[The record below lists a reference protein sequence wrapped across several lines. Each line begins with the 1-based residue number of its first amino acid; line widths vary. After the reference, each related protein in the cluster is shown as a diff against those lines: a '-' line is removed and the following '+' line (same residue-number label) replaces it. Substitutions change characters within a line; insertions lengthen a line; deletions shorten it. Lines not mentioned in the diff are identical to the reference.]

1 MAKGH
6 GSRIQLDWFNV
17 TYRSVLSFVVIVV
30 LLAGGGIAY
39 WYYHYVYLP
48 RAGAEAAIASAER
61 RLREAAPL
69 REDDR
74 LGEIVQSAEVAL
86 REARQAQAALR
97 FDDARVAAIRSENLS
112 TRALGM
118 SQGSEDQSRMVR
130 FYRLEGD
137 VRVKKVGEFSW
148 EAADSD
154 MVLEIGDQVKTSS
167 SASAQLIYFDGTVTT
182 IQPGSLLEIRELYEN
197 PVTKV
202 RRVREQLARGELK
215 ASTQEKNVDGSFHE
229 VATEKVAART
239 DEAGEFRV
247 SYDPERRTAE
257 FDVFEGRIEIAAPT
271 KKESLVAGERI
282 RSDRA
287 GRLASKE
294 ALPGV
299 PRLIAPRDQKV
310 FISED
315 GSDQSVTLGW
325 ESVSGARSYHLTISD
340 KALFTSPLYDAQR
353 EGTTAVL
360 DAVPAGSYYW
370 RVAAVSASGV
380 AGPFSAPRRF
390 RVSTAKIR
398 DRGDSVPP
406 ELEIT
411 EFVTIG
417 RMVIVNGRTEPG
429 ATLWIDTEKIDVS
442 DDGTFYAVVPLR
454 KEGLNEVRFVSQDT
468 AGNETEMVR
477 STYVE
482 TF

>member
-17 TYRSVLSFVVIVV
+17 TYRSVALFIGVLILVV
-30 LLAGGGIAY
+30 GGGVAY
-39 WYYHYVYLP
+39 WYYHYIYVP
-48 RAGAEAAIASAER
+48 RADAASAIASAER
-61 RLREAAPL
+61 RLSEASSL
-69 REDDR
+69 RDDER

-86 REARQAQAALR
+86 REARQAQATLR
-97 FDDARVAAIRSENLS
+97 YDDARVAAIRSENLS

-118 SQGSEDQSRMVR
+118 SRGSADESRLVR
-130 FYRLEGD
+130 FYRIEGD

-148 EAADSD
+148 EAADSN
-154 MVLEIGDQVKTSS
+154 MVLAIGDQVKTAS

-247 SYDPERRTAE
+247 AYDPGRETAE
-257 FDVFEGRIEIAAPT
+257 FDVFEGRIEIAAPS
-271 KKESLVAGERI
+271 KRESLVAGERI
-282 RSDRA
+282 RSNPD
-287 GRLASKE
+287 GRLSGKE
-294 ALPGV
+294 VLPGV

-315 GSDQSVTLGW
+315 ASEQSVTLSW
-325 ESVSGARSYHLTISD
+325 EGVAGAKSYHLTISD

-360 DAVPAGSYYW
+360 DAVPSGSYYW
-370 RVAAVSASGV
+370 RVAAVSGAGV

-390 RVSTAKIR
+390 RVSAAKIR
-398 DRGDSVPP
+398 DRGDTVPP

-468 AGNETEMVR
+468 AGNETELVR

>member
-1 MAKGH
+1 MAKGQ

-17 TYRSVLSFVVIVV
+17 TYRSVLGFIGILI
-30 LLAGGGIAY
+30 LLVGAGAGY
-39 WYYHYVYLP
+39 WYYQYVYGP
-48 RAGAEAAIASAER
+48 RAAADEAITRAER
-61 RLREAAPL
+61 RLGEASSL

-74 LGEIVQSAEVAL
+74 LREIVESAEVAL
-86 REARQAQAALR
+86 REARQAQAILR
-97 FDDARVAAIRSENLS
+97 FDDSRVAAIRSENLS
-112 TRALGM
+112 LRALAM
-118 SQGSEDQSRMVR
+118 SRGSEDESRLVR

-137 VRVKKVGEFSW
+137 VRVKKVGSFSW
-148 EAADSD
+148 EAADSN
-154 MVLEIGDQVKTSS
+154 MVLEIGDQVKTAS

-229 VATEKVAART
+229 VATEKAAART

-247 SYDPERRTAE
+247 AYNPERKTAE
-257 FDVFEGRIEIAAPT
+257 FDVFEGRIEVSSPSER
-271 KKESLVAGERI
+271 ESLVAGERI
-282 RSDRA
+282 RA
-287 GRLASKE
+287 TAGGRLADKE
-294 ALPGV
+294 VLPGV
-299 PRLIAPRDQKV
+299 PRLVSPRDQKV
-310 FISED
+310 FISEEAA
-315 GSDQSVTLGW
+315 DQSITLSW
-325 ESVSGARSYHLTISD
+325 EPVPGARSYHLTISD
-340 KALFTSPLYDAQR
+340 KALFTSPLYDARR
-353 EGTTAVL
+353 EGTQAAL

-370 RVAAVSASGV
+370 RIAAVSGAGV
-380 AGPFSAPRRF
+380 SGPFSPARRF

-398 DRGDSVPP
+398 DRGDTVPP

-468 AGNETEMVR
+468 AGNETDMVR